1 MIVNFNLDTYVRY
14 LVQIFAS
21 YFFYARKVLNSA
33 LQVVLCLII
42 IYRKKLAFFKLFYRI
57 EEFESVFSH
66 FFETIAPR
74 GRSIFSKN
82 VCLTPVF
89 ALK

>member
-42 IYRKKLAFFKLFYRI
+42 IYRKKLAFFKLFIGLRNLR
-57 EEFESVFSH
+57 VFFS
-66 FFETIAPR
+66 FF
-74 GRSIFSKN
+74 
-82 VCLTPVF
+82 
-89 ALK
+89 

>member
-57 EEFESVFSH
+57 EEFESIFLIFLRQSRRAGAR
-66 FFETIAPR
+66 FFQ
-74 GRSIFSKN
+74 KM
-82 VCLTPVF
+82 F
-89 ALK
+89 A